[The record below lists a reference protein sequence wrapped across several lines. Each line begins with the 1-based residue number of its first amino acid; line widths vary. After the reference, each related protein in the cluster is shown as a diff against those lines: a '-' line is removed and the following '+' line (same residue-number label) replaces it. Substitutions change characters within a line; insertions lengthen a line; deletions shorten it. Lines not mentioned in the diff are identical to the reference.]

1 MKEQTFRQLNKVYS
15 GYEDKNVKTIVLHAT
30 SDSGHL
36 SIDDKGKTKLNKDE
50 LLSLLMKGFVVVEL
64 NDAYYVPTKF
74 SVTSSYVTV
83 VCAGDG
89 TAKTFYSSEQ
99 A

>member
-30 SDSGHL
+30 TDSGHL

-50 LLSLLMKGFVVVEL
+50 LLSLLMKGFVVAEL
-64 NDAYYVPTKF
+64 DDAYYVPTKF

-89 TAKTFYSSEQ
+89 TPKTFYSSEQ
-99 A
+99 S

>member
-30 SDSGHL
+30 ADSGHL
-36 SIDDKGKTKLNKDE
+36 LIDDKGKTKLNKDE

-89 TAKTFYSSEQ
+89 TPKTFYSSEQ
-99 A
+99 S

>member
-15 GYEDKNVKTIVLHAT
+15 GYEDKNVKTIVLYAT

-64 NDAYYVPTKF
+64 DDAYYVPTKF
-74 SVTSSYVTV
+74 SVTGTYVTV

-89 TAKTFYSSEQ
+89 TPKTFYSSEQ

>member
-30 SDSGHL
+30 ADSGHL

-50 LLSLLMKGFVVVEL
+50 LLSLLMKGLVVVEL
-64 NDAYYVPTKF
+64 DDAYYVPTKF

-83 VCAGDG
+83 VCAGDV
-89 TAKTFYSSEQ
+89 TPKTFYSSEQ
-99 A
+99 S

>member
-30 SDSGHL
+30 ADSGHL
-36 SIDDKGKTKLNKDE
+36 SLDDKGKNKLNKDE

-64 NDAYYVPTKF
+64 EDAYYVPTKF
-74 SVTSSYVTV
+74 SVTGTYVTV

-99 A
+99 S

>member
-1 MKEQTFRQLNKVYS
+1 M
-15 GYEDKNVKTIVLHAT
+15 KTIVLHAT

-36 SIDDKGKTKLNKDE
+36 SIEDNGKTELNKYE

-64 NDAYYVPTKF
+64 DDAYYIPTKF
-74 SVTSSYVTV
+74 SVTDSYVTV

-89 TAKTFYSSEQ
+89 TAKTFYSKEQ
-99 A
+99 S